1 MQVHWAIQKWEYLF
15 IQKITHSL
23 MKSFTNLIVGVYLS
37 WCLLGCI
44 DSRQNT
50 LMQQGNKFV
59 EKIEQYKKDNN
70 KLPLSLSDIGITLKS
85 ESDPP
90 IYYERIDD
98 IHYTVS
104 FGTILG
110 ESKIYYSDSKKWE
123 DQYREMK

>member
-1 MQVHWAIQKWEYLF
+1 
-15 IQKITHSL
+15 
-23 MKSFTNLIVGVYLS
+23 MKSFTSLIMGVYLPF
-37 WCLLGCI
+37 CLLGCKE
-44 DSRQNT
+44 SRENA
-50 LMQQGNKFV
+50 LMHQGIEFV

-70 KLPLSLSDIGITLKS
+70 RLPITLSDIGITVKS

-90 IYYERIDD
+90 IYYEKRDS

-123 DQYREMK
+123 DRYREMK